1 MQRYTLKIL
10 QYYVHISN
18 TRRENSRFQRKTESR
33 KNAPKEQKQPKDLKT
48 YTHAHGRSDRC
59 ATEGPKVIPRTWQ
72 RTGVLPFS
80 EDAPRLQH
88 GCGLLDG
95 KAWDGRGGVEVAYSP
110 GTRHFNCSFALQS
123 SLLVTAFVVYCCR

>member
-18 TRRENSRFQRKTESR
+18 TRREIPASSAKTVSR

-48 YTHAHGRSDRC
+48 YTHAYGRSDRC
-59 ATEGPKVIPRTWQ
+59 ATDGAKGYTSYVAKDWSA
-72 RTGVLPFS
+72 PFS
-80 EDAPRLQH
+80 LDAP

-95 KAWDGRGGVEVAYSP
+95 KAWDGRGG
-110 GTRHFNCSFALQS
+110 
-123 SLLVTAFVVYCCR
+123 LLPRRTTF